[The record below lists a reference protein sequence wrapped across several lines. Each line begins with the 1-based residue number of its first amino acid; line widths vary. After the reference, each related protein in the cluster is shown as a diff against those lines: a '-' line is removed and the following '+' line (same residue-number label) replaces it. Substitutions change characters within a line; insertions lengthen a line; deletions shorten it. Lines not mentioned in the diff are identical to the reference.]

1 MFVKTIF
8 EVNEV
13 IDVEVAPGAAPA
25 EDAGTDEENSEDWLG
40 VIFAEDGVVST
51 VTVLSVS
58 SPGDIEVKL
67 ISGGDN
73 KSKAEDIL
81 LMGLLLTLTVAE
93 TLALRSSFILG
104 IISVSGVPS
113 TEILR
118 RDMESSEDNV
128 FEDNAWEP

>member
-1 MFVKTIF
+1 M
-8 EVNEV
+8 
-13 IDVEVAPGAAPA
+13 
-25 EDAGTDEENSEDWLG
+25 
-40 VIFAEDGVVST
+40 
-51 VTVLSVS
+51 LSVS

-128 FEDNAWEP
+128 FEDNA